1 MDVEKT
7 SSMLMRCD
15 PSTQL
20 NEPWESQS
28 IMWIYGEYAK
38 LSQKYNWK
46 WDSFLGSMFQRQT
59 TSVQQNVVYCV
70 EVEALLMAR
79 ALAMIVE
86 VAICCMN
93 GMSFGSFGREWPTK
107 WNWRRFATR
116 PIADCTRHRVHRLRV
131 RLAMPGNE
139 RAAKT
144 QDWNLQDWKLT
155 YRMERFPKTLSQY
168 DTSRDG
174 IFTYM
179 RSTADE
185 EPSLI

>member
-15 PSTQL
+15 RSTQL

-79 ALAMIVE
+79 ALAIIVE

-93 GMSFGSFGREWPTK
+93 GMSFGLCGREWLRDTLVQ
-107 WNWRRFATR
+107 NTFLVVRRLGPFLWSGA
-116 PIADCTRHRVHRLRV
+116 AD
-131 RLAMPGNE
+131 
-139 RAAKT
+139 
-144 QDWNLQDWKLT
+144 
-155 YRMERFPKTLSQY
+155 
-168 DTSRDG
+168 RDG
-174 IFTYM
+174 K
-179 RSTADE
+179 RQA
-185 EPSLI
+185 SLTCVAAYGRC